1 MISCGE
7 ASGDLYAG
15 ALVTEMR
22 RLAPD
27 VAVFGFGG
35 RRLAD
40 AGAELI
46 DDYQQYSVTGLSE
59 ALRVLP
65 RSWALYRRLV
75 AEARRRRPAVLV
87 LIDFPDF
94 NFRLGQ
100 AVHRLGIPV
109 VYYISPQLWAWRPGR
124 IEAMKQ
130 FVDLVLPIFPFE
142 EALYR
147 DAGIPVEMVG
157 HPLIDLLGPPV
168 DRLAFLR
175 DIGFEASRPVVALL
189 PGSRPN
195 ELEAIL
201 PDMIAAARLVA
212 RDVPGVQFVLARAP
226 NLDDRFFAPAL
237 AARDEAGVDRLPF
250 ALVSGRTDAVLAS
263 ADLVITASGTATVQ
277 TALHERPMVIVY
289 RVSRLSY
296 WLGRRFVKV
305 DTFGMPNLIAQKRSV
320 PELIQEGFTP
330 DAAAREATRLLRDP
344 EAAGAM
350 RADLREVRRRLGAPG
365 ASARAAAAVLRV
377 AASPPAGER

>member
-15 ALVTEMR
+15 ALVAEMT
-22 RLAPD
+22 RLAPG
-27 VAVFGFGG
+27 ARVFGFGG

-46 DDYQQYSVTGLSE
+46 DDYRRYSVTGLSE

-75 AEARRRRPAVLV
+75 AEARRRRPSALV
-87 LIDFPDF
+87 VIDFPDF

-100 AVHRLGIPV
+100 AVHDLGIPV
-109 VYYISPQLWAWRPGR
+109 VYYVSPQLWAWRPRR
-124 IEAMKQ
+124 IETMKR

-142 EALYR
+142 EAIYR
-147 DAGIPVEMVG
+147 QAGMAVEMVG

-168 DRLAFLR
+168 DRAAFLR
-175 DIGFEASRPVVALL
+175 EVGADPSRPTVALL

-195 ELEAIL
+195 ELEALL
-201 PDMIAAARLVA
+201 PDLVAAARLVS
-212 RDVPGVQFVLARAP
+212 RDLPGVQFVLARAP
-226 NLDDRFFAPAL
+226 NLDEHYFAAAL
-237 AARDEAGVDRLPF
+237 AARDAGAADGLSLTIV
-250 ALVSGRTDAVLAS
+250 AGRTDAVLAS
-263 ADLVITASGTATVQ
+263 ADVVLTASGTATVQ

-289 RVSRLSY
+289 RVSPLSY

-305 DTFGMPNLIAQKRSV
+305 DTFGMPNLIAEKRSI

-330 DAAAREATRLLRDP
+330 AAAARETIRLLRDP
-344 EAAGAM
+344 AAAAAM

-365 ASARAAAAVLRV
+365 ASARAADAVLRV
-377 AASPPAGER
+377 ATR

>member
-15 ALVTEMR
+15 ALVTEMAR
-22 RLAPD
+22 IAPETRI
-27 VAVFGFGG
+27 FGFGG
-35 RRLAD
+35 RRLSD
-40 AGAELI
+40 AGAELV
-46 DDYQQYSVTGLSE
+46 DDYRHYSVTGLSE

-75 AEARRRRPAVLV
+75 AEARRRRPSVLV
-87 LIDFPDF
+87 VIDFPDF

-100 AVHRLGIPV
+100 AIHGLGIPV

-124 IEAMKQ
+124 IETMKR

-142 EALYR
+142 EAIYR
-147 DAGIPVEMVG
+147 QAGMAVEMVG

-168 DRLAFLR
+168 DRAAFLR
-175 DIGFEASRPVVALL
+175 EIGADPGRRTVALL

-195 ELEAIL
+195 ELEALL
-201 PDMIAAARLVA
+201 PDLIAAARLVA

-226 NLDDRFFAPAL
+226 NLDDHLFAAAL
-237 AARDEAGVDRLPF
+237 AAREGGEGARLPLT
-250 ALVSGRTDAVLAS
+250 LVSGNTDAVLAS
-263 ADLVITASGTATVQ
+263 ADVVLTASGTATVQ

-289 RVSRLSY
+289 RVSPLSY

-305 DTFGMPNLIAQKRSV
+305 DRFGMPNLIAEKRSI

-330 DAAAREATRLLRDP
+330 EAAARETIRLLRDP
-344 EAAGAM
+344 AAAEAM

-365 ASARAAAAVLRV
+365 ASARAAAAILRV
-377 AASPPAGER
+377 ASTR